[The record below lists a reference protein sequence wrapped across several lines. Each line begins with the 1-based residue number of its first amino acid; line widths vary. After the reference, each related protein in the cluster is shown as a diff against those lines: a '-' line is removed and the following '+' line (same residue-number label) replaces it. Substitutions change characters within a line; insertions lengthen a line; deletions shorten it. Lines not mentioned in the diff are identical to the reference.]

1 MAQLN
6 QLIAVRNDVGN
17 RQNRV
22 VTDFYHG
29 VQKSEPFNGMV
40 RNYQP
45 FVDAPENMVPSESVL
60 VRNQVN
66 KVLAGVNE
74 AMARMWDLNAS
85 IDVTNTVAMA
95 AVVLEDGTTLT
106 GLLPAT
112 HLLFLEKQLV
122 DVRTIISKLP
132 VLDPAFV
139 WTFEDQTGLWSTE
152 ELKGLRTKKEKKV
165 LVAYAATD
173 KHPAQV
179 ATYDEDTPVG
189 TWTTR
194 KLSGAVPATT
204 VAKMLARV
212 DTVLMAV
219 KKAREAANQ
228 TSVVDAQSSPI
239 LEFIFQA

>member
-1 MAQLN
+1 MVKLN
-6 QLIAVRNDVGN
+6 QIIAVRNDVN
-17 RQNRV
+17 SRQNRV
-22 VTDFYHG
+22 VTDFYHA
-29 VQKSEPFNGMV
+29 VQKPEPFNGMV

-45 FVDAPENMVPSESVL
+45 FIDLPENYVPGESVL
-60 VRNQVN
+60 VRNRVN
-66 KVLAGVNE
+66 KVLEGVTE
-74 AMARMWDLNAS
+74 AMARMWDLNAT
-85 IDVTNTVAMA
+85 IDTTNTVATA

-106 GLLPAT
+106 AALPAT

-122 DVRTIISKLP
+122 DIRTIISKLP

-139 WTFEDQTGLWSTE
+139 WTMDEQTGLWATE
-152 ELKGLRTKKEKKV
+152 ELKALRTKKEKRV
-165 LVAYAATD
+165 LVAYPATD

-179 ATYDEDTPVG
+179 ATYDEDVPVG

-228 TSVVDAQSSPI
+228 TTVVDAKSSPI
-239 LEFIFQA
+239 LDFIFG

>member
-1 MAQLN
+1 MTQLN
-6 QLIAVRNDVGN
+6 QLIAVRSDVGN

-45 FVDAPENMVPSESVL
+45 FVDLPENMVPSESVL
-60 VRNQVN
+60 VRNRVAQV
-66 KVLAGVNE
+66 LHGVTE
-74 AMARMWDLNAS
+74 AMSRMWDLNAA
-85 IDVTNTVAMA
+85 IDLTNTVAVA
-95 AVVLEDGTTLT
+95 AVILEDGTMLT
-106 GLLPAT
+106 GQLPAT

-122 DVRTIISKLP
+122 DVRTIVSKLP

-139 WTFEDQTGLWSTE
+139 WSWDEQNGLWATE
-152 ELKGLRTKKEKKV
+152 ELRALRTKKEKKV
-165 LVAYAATD
+165 LVAHAATD

-204 VAKMLARV
+204 VAKMMARV
-212 DTVLMAV
+212 DQCLMAV

-228 TSVVDAQSSPI
+228 TTVTDAQSSAI
-239 LEFIFQA
+239 LAYIFS